1 MRVHVNGVSIF
12 FEVLGSKYALD
23 GPRMREKPTLILLH
37 GGPGVNDHSAY
48 RPMFEPLA
56 EIAQLVLI
64 DHRGNGRSDHG
75 PIERWNLAQWGD
87 DLFAFCE
94 ALDIEKPIVLG
105 NSFGG
110 MVAMSYAT
118 RHPEHPGKLI
128 ISSTMARGSRY
139 YFDAS
144 VAMFERLG
152 GKEVGDLARRFH
164 TGALTPELMADW
176 QKKAFPVYTQ
186 SPSQLTNPEAQSR
199 TVVSQEV
206 VRHFATGEM
215 RTFDLL
221 NDLTKL
227 RCWTMV
233 MAGELDP
240 ICPIE
245 AAVDIASKVPR
256 EFLIYR
262 PYPKCGHGAYRD
274 VPEAFEELRRFVTGP
289 PAWTPS

>member
-1 MRVHVNGVSIF
+1 MRVRVNGISIF
-12 FEVLGSKYALD
+12 FEVIGTKYALD
-23 GPRMREKPTLILLH
+23 GPRMREKPTLVLLH

-56 EIAQLVLI
+56 EEAQLVLI
-64 DHRGNGRSDHG
+64 DHRGNGRSDYG

-94 ALDIEKPIVLG
+94 ALDLEKPIVLG

-118 RHPEHPGKLI
+118 RHPAHPGKLVM
-128 ISSTMARGSRY
+128 SSTMARGSRH

-152 GKEVGDLARRFH
+152 GKEVGDLARQFH
-164 TGALTPELMADW
+164 TGALTAELMSDW
-176 QKKAFPVYTQ
+176 TTKAFPVYTQ
-186 SPSQLTNPEAQSR
+186 SPSQLTNPDAQSR
-199 TVVSQEV
+199 VVVSVDV

-221 NDLTKL
+221 DDLAKL
-227 RCWTMV
+227 QCPTMV

-245 AAVDIASKVPR
+245 AADDIASKVPKH
-256 EFLIYR
+256 LLTYR
-262 PYPKCGHGAYRD
+262 RYANCGHGAYRD
-274 VPEAFEELRRFVTGP
+274 VPEAFEELRRFVVT
-289 PAWTPS
+289 